1 MSRGPGRWQKM
12 ILQRLEQEDG
22 FLLLNCLLDHLDRAP
37 TRSELSAVSRA
48 ATLLAKG
55 GGCTLGRI
63 WGRDINEHRAA
74 LVWVCRVG
82 TTIERQALTRFEFR
96 LGFPE
101 GLHEPRRFRI
111 L

>member
-1 MSRGPGRWQKM
+1 MSRGPGRWQKI

-22 FLLLNCLLDHLDRAP
+22 FLLLNCLLAHLERPP
-37 TRSELSAVSRA
+37 TRSELSAMSRA
-48 ATLLAKG
+48 ATLLAKR

-63 WGRDINEHRAA
+63 WGRKSNDQRAA

-82 TTIERQALTRFEFR
+82 STIERQAITQFEYR
-96 LGFPE
+96 LGVPSGWNDPTTFK
-101 GLHEPRRFRI
+101 I